1 MNFPSSSSSA
11 RMSLPEKVRRSS
23 FLTFENVRRFM
34 FWTFGEDVIIF
45 SLMFL
50 SSNTLLS
57 IADLSE
63 DNEAPNNLLLT
74 LLEVL
79 DKELLVLTIT
89 VVKNSQEL

>member
-11 RMSLPEKVRRSS
+11 RTSLPEKVRRSP

-57 IADLSE
+57 IADLPE